1 MKNTKNQFLPVFLF
15 VFLAVI
21 GVKADTPQQ
30 ILESAFNKMRN
41 SSFACNISD
50 QTILKEFRASK
61 GKYFQ
66 LADGDFL
73 YKKIMLVDDSG
84 RLIAC
89 FVKNR
94 KGSFAY
100 INGKGG
106 KIAAIPALDYVDN
119 MTTSLSL
126 PEQKLHTYSKRLT
139 QVGKQKFHEIKIIS
153 TVDAEKIAAAN
164 KEMFLFYEGANKIN
178 SPVYAKRPMQR
189 VYYVGVAD
197 GMVYFMQHFTHH
209 KHLIREK
216 EITNIDF
223 DISLSANDFEADWEI
238 HGDYIIFYDEYAAP
252 ALNKLYVSKLQ
263 INKDKTYYY
272 NSLIVRSIDWILFP
286 PNAKLI
292 SIGFFIIAAAS
303 TATLVFIRRK
313 R

>member
-1 MKNTKNQFLPVFLF
+1 VITPVIAILLAFIFL
-15 VFLAVI
+15 
-21 GVKADTPQQ
+21 
-30 ILESAFNKMRN
+30 
-41 SSFACNISD
+41 
-50 QTILKEFRASK
+50 ILKIDKCKKMIGLLCSCAIFLSCLLSFIYFDNYFKAYEIYDERVEIVGEVTDVSK
-61 GKYFQ
+61 SSSYTTR
-66 LADGDFL
+66 L
-73 YKKIMLVDDSG
+73 LVK
-84 RLIAC
+84 
-89 FVKNR
+89 VEK
-94 KGSFAY
+94 

-106 KIAAIPALDYVDN
+106 KIAAIPVLDYVDN